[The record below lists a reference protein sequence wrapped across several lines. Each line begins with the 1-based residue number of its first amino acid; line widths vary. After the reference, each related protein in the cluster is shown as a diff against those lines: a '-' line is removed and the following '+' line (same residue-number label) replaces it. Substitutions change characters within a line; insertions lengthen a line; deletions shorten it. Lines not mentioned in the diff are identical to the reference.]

1 MTGSD
6 SMNSIDELLLA
17 EATKVDFKM
26 ALEEKKPKSWLKS
39 ISAFANG
46 IGGSLVYGVED
57 ETKEITGIEDIQA
70 LGEKISKLIEN
81 HIVPLPSFELIPY
94 NFKGKKLLEVKVKPG
109 NDTPYYVEFG
119 GVKEA
124 FVRNGNDSLKAPD
137 HMLHELILKG
147 THQSFDAVVTKA
159 LKSDYSFTL
168 FEATYRERTGK
179 NIELSDYISFGMA
192 TEKGYLTNAGKLLAD
207 QHIVFNSRIF
217 CTRWVGIDKGSIFD
231 DVKDDKEFEGNLI
244 FLKKSAED
252 FVKNNSRVRFQK
264 KATYRLDKPDYAER
278 AITEAIVN
286 ALIHRSYIF
295 PGSEIHI
302 DMYDDRI
309 EIVSPGGMP
318 DGSNIADKDI
328 YHIASE
334 RRNPVLA
341 DIFHRMRFMERR
353 GSGLKDIVG
362 ETSRLPGYL
371 ETDKPEFY
379 STNNSFRVVIKNVNY
394 KFEGDTANTGS
405 FNDPVNGPVNEPVK
419 LTVKEQKI
427 IKLIMNNPN
436 ITRKEM
442 SETMECSLSTVKR
455 TIASLEEKQ
464 ILEREGSDK
473 TGIWII
479 HTHVPYDFLEISE

>member
-1 MTGSD
+1 
-6 SMNSIDELLLA
+6 MNSIDELLLA
-17 EATKVDFKM
+17 EATKVDFKV

-46 IGGSLVYGVED
+46 IGGSLVYGIED
-57 ETKEITGIEDIQA
+57 GTKEIIGVDDIQT

-81 HIVPLPSFELIPY
+81 NIIPLPPFELIPHTY
-94 NFKGKKLLEVKVKPG
+94 KGKSLLEVKVRSG

-124 FVRNGNDSLKAPD
+124 FIRNGSDSLKAPD

-179 NIELSDYISFGMA
+179 RIEPTDYISFGLA
-192 TEKGYLTNAGKLLAD
+192 TEEGYLTNAGKLLAD

-217 CTRWVGIDKGSIFD
+217 CTRWAGIDKGSIFED
-231 DVKDDKEFEGNLI
+231 AKDDKEFEGNLI

-264 KATYRLDKPDYAER
+264 EATYRVDKPDYAER
-278 AITEAIVN
+278 AVTEAIVN
-286 ALIHRSYIF
+286 ALIHRSYVF

-334 RRNPVLA
+334 RRNPILA
-341 DIFHRMRFMERR
+341 DLFHRMRFMERR

-362 ETSRLPGYL
+362 ETASLPGYT
-371 ETDKPEFY
+371 ESDKPEFF

-394 KFEGDTANTGS
+394 KLDVNGSNTGS
-405 FNDPVNGPVNEPVK
+405 SDDPVNGPVNEPVK
-419 LTVKEQKI
+419 LTEKEQKVI
-427 IKLIMNNPN
+427 ELIMTNPN
-436 ITRKEM
+436 ITRMEM
-442 SETMECSLSTVKR
+442 AEAIGCSMSTIKR
-455 TIASLEEKQ
+455 AISSLVDKK

-473 TGIWII
+473 AGSWIVHI
-479 HTHVPYDFLEISE
+479 